1 MPLVGTRYLYADSD
15 PFPYEYD
22 FLATLKG
29 FLEAASSCLVATAE
43 LERLRG
49 ELSEKSDEVAHEIEH
64 LDVFQSQL
72 VDTIDR
78 MGHAGGAVGEVA
90 RTISAT
96 ATKMVHDA
104 KAVQKGEL
112 GRLEQAAAA
121 QMESSRAIIRQSVSK
136 FFTGSVVDF
145 TKSSFRLSLED
156 GAYVM
161 RAVCLSPTNVE
172 IAYRL
177 DVNRSEGWNH
187 PRKVSEIVGDEMM
200 IQVGLKKK
208 FLKRDLTREIVN
220 VDDFYITGASLD
232 PRSAQVRL
240 RKKLESGPDLFV
252 LHMHRVEGDTQVAI
266 ERPGNDDSTPFPAV
280 ADDTAKLERLWA
292 GLERAAREVL
302 EHRQAVD
309 WVHIDGKDM
318 IEHDLVVLMIDRFVE
333 MYAPVVQEISN
344 RSSSPKELSLKR
356 ELASGRREELYIRKE
371 ELAELLAPLD
381 EDRLR
386 LFARLEVFPTI
397 SVDVD

>member
-1 MPLVGTRYLYADSD
+1 MRFVGTRYLYADSD

-29 FLEAASSCLVATAE
+29 FLESASTCLVATAE

-49 ELSEKSDEVAHEIEH
+49 ELSEKSDDVAHEIEH

-72 VDTIDR
+72 VDTVER

-90 RTISAT
+90 RQIAAS

-104 KAVQKGEL
+104 KAAQKAEL

-121 QMESSRAIIRQSVSK
+121 QMESSRAIIRQAVSK
-136 FFTGSVVDF
+136 FFTSSVVDF

-156 GAYVM
+156 GVYVM

-177 DVNRSEGWNH
+177 DVNQSEGWNH
-187 PRKVSEIVGDEMM
+187 PRRVSEIVGDEMM

-220 VDDFYITGASLD
+220 VDEFYITGANLD
-232 PRSAQVRL
+232 PRTAQVRL
-240 RKKLESGPDLFV
+240 RKKLELGMDQFV
-252 LHMHRVEGDTQVAI
+252 LHMARIEGDTQVEI
-266 ERPGNDDSTPFPAV
+266 ERPGSDDPSPFPAV

-292 GLERAAREVL
+292 GLEHAARATL

-344 RSSSPKELSLKR
+344 RSSSPKELTLKR

-386 LFARLEVFPTI
+386 LFARLEVFPVI
-397 SVDVD
+397 SVEVD